1 MKLLNRKPKIDPAL
15 ARYPAAMA
23 ELLELGESD
32 EEIDYTSLAD
42 QLREYTPDLIRLVLD
57 EDFADRE
64 DAAALAPFHAL
75 EVLAILGPAEA
86 AEPLLACLAWE
97 TDWGGGELVRA
108 YAGIG
113 PVAVPPLLAYLE
125 DGTHEPI
132 HRALAA
138 DALQAI
144 AEAHPATREHI
155 VDALTRFLCCLRY
168 KCDHC
173 CTAESQPEQPAA
185 RIAGALAQRR
195 I

>member
-86 AEPLLACLAWE
+86 AEPLLACLEWE
-97 TDWGGGELVRA
+97 TDWADDELVRA

-113 PVAVPPLLAYLE
+113 PVAVPLLLAYLE
-125 DGTHEPI
+125 DGSHKT
-132 HRALAA
+132 RARAHAA
-138 DALQAI
+138 DALKAI
-144 AEAHPATREHI
+144 AEAHPATRDSIIE
-155 VDALTRFLCCLRY
+155 ALTGFLDRP
-168 KCDHC
+168 
-173 CTAESQPEQPAA
+173 TAEMH
-185 RIAGALAQRR
+185 R
-195 I
+195 